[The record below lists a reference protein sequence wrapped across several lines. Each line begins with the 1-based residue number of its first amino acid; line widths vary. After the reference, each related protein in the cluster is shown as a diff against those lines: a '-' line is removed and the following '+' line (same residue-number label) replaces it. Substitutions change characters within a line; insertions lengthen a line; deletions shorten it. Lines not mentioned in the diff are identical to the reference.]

1 MLVIRREEER
11 DRQAVENI
19 TRRAFYNQYMPGC
32 FEHYLV
38 RVMRGHPDFL
48 PELNFVAELNGEVI
62 GSIMYTRSTLTD
74 EDGAVREAIT
84 FGPLSIAPE
93 HQRRGYGRR
102 LMEHSFRW
110 AAELGHDVIVI
121 LGSPA
126 NYVGVGFQCCKRF
139 NVCAEDGKFPAAM
152 LVKELRPG
160 ALDGRRRVCR
170 HSPVMAIDEEA
181 AQRYDDT
188 LEPLEKAWRPR

>member
-74 EDGAVREAIT
+74 EDRAVREAVT
-84 FGPLSIAPE
+84 FG
-93 HQRRGYGRR
+93 
-102 LMEHSFRW
+102 
-110 AAELGHDVIVI
+110 
-121 LGSPA
+121 
-126 NYVGVGFQCCKRF
+126 
-139 NVCAEDGKFPAAM
+139 
-152 LVKELRPG
+152 
-160 ALDGRRRVCR
+160 
-170 HSPVMAIDEEA
+170 
-181 AQRYDDT
+181 
-188 LEPLEKAWRPR
+188 

>member
-74 EDGAVREAIT
+74 EDGAVREAVT

-102 LMEHSFRW
+102 LMEHSFRR

-139 NVCAEDGKFPAAM
+139 NVCAERQAAQC
-152 LVKELRPG
+152 LPG
-160 ALDGRRRVCR
+160 GRNLSGGDAGQGASPRRAGR
-170 HSPVMAIDEEA
+170 EA
-181 AQRYDDT
+181 AGLPAQPGDGH
-188 LEPLEKAWRPR
+188 

>member
-1 MLVIRREEER
+1 
-11 DRQAVENI
+11 
-19 TRRAFYNQYMPGC
+19 
-32 FEHYLV
+32 
-38 RVMRGHPDFL
+38 
-48 PELNFVAELNGEVI
+48 
-62 GSIMYTRSTLTD
+62 MYTRSTLTD
-74 EDGAVREAIT
+74 EDRAVREAVT

-93 HQRRGYGRR
+93 HQRRGNGRR
-102 LMEHSFRW
+102 LMEHSFRR

-139 NVCAEDGKFPAAM
+139 NVCAEGGKFPAAM